1 MEYGPTASRCG
12 HSHCIPRRRS
22 RYEPDAT
29 NAASELFPTN
39 AHQTAQNQRTTHD
52 PTTPSALPG
61 NSQKGM
67 TKLYLNG
74 HCYIKKR
81 TLKASRDWKCTN
93 KQCRGTI
100 KTALD
105 SYVVLK
111 SKSHNRRAVSVI
123 NDVGKQEMATYLAVS
138 HGMQ

>member
-1 MEYGPTASRCG
+1 MDLLPLDADTVIAFLEDEVDTNLTLPTL
-12 HSHCIPRRRS
+12 
-22 RYEPDAT
+22 
-29 NAASELFPTN
+29 SELFPTN

-67 TKLYLNG
+67 TMLYLNG